1 MSSWRLVGWLAI
13 CLLVSCRNNSPIE
26 QPSRRTVRLMTAP
39 EGTGFFALG
48 EALARDLT
56 RLVPRLDVVMVP
68 STGAVANVRALDGGR
83 ADLALT
89 FADVAY
95 LGSSGRLDSTVPPLK
110 RLRGV
115 AVLQVTR
122 ITLVARRGASIR
134 SPRDLRGRRVGVG
147 PSGSGTA
154 VGARMILEAFGLKDT
169 DVRAEPLGFQEA
181 SERVLD
187 GTLDAMFGYAIVP
200 SESVVSALRGGAS
213 FVPIEGP
220 PIDRLRQHYP
230 FVKITAIPLGMYPR
244 MTKSVHT
251 VGVDALLVC
260 REGLDE
266 GLVYEL
272 TKALVISLRPSTHP
286 GLLPGA
292 ELGQLPATP
301 ITLHDGAARYHRE
314 RKLSR

>member
-1 MSSWRLVGWLAI
+1 MKDGPTWLLRLLM
-13 CLLVSCRNNSPIE
+13 SPISDPAGDSTLLFHPLNDCAGSLCSRSHE
-26 QPSRRTVRLMTAP
+26 SPSSL
-39 EGTGFFALG
+39 
-48 EALARDLT
+48 
-56 RLVPRLDVVMVP
+56 
-68 STGAVANVRALDGGR
+68 AVAAL
-83 ADLALT
+83 
-89 FADVAY
+89 
-95 LGSSGRLDSTVPPLK
+95 
-110 RLRGV
+110 
-115 AVLQVTR
+115 
-122 ITLVARRGASIR
+122 IAS
-134 SPRDLRGRRVGVG
+134 PKDLRGRSVGMG

-154 VGARMILEAFGLKDT
+154 VGARMILDAFGLKDI

-187 GTLDAMFGYAIVP
+187 GTLDAMFGYAVVP
-200 SESVVSALRGGAS
+200 SESVISALRGGAS

-220 PIDRLRQHYP
+220 EIDRLRQRYP
-230 FVKITAIPLGMYPR
+230 FVKITAIPLGMYPM
-244 MTKSVHT
+244 MTKSIHT

-272 TKALVISLRPSTHP
+272 TKALVNSLRPSTHP